1 MEHKYIV
8 AIEIGSSHIRAA
20 AGVVDENGDL
30 TILAVEDEYTV
41 DAVRYGW
48 IQNVEEVSSRINK
61 LIRKLE
67 NYQSISPRKIKSV
80 YVSIGGRSMMAT
92 SRQITRHFEDEIEIT
107 SRIIDQIKGEAQ
119 NSGLSEREVI
129 EVMPREF
136 MIDNME
142 SINPI
147 GSFGKNIRADIN
159 LITCKPVIHKNI
171 NRTITDRQAIN
182 IKGIYV
188 RQTAIADL
196 VLTADEKKLGCMLV
210 DFGAETT
217 SVSIY
222 KNGSLQYFVTLP
234 IGSRNITRDIM
245 SLNYTEERA
254 EELKR
259 IIGDAKNI
267 EPNIRKNE
275 FDGDPVEVNNY
286 VRARAGEI
294 VANILEQAKYAG
306 YTNLQDLSCGI
317 IVVGGGAKLKGFTDL
332 LLQQSN
338 VSQQNNIRVRL
349 GGIPSNIRISDTRLS
364 SIDMLDVISLL
375 YKASK
380 NNPQE
385 CTETIVPVTDTTDI
399 VNDIDDGP
407 GPQPIKKQTKV
418 KGPSLWNK
426 LREKAI
432 GTARGIFDEPDDEDD
447 NQ

>member
-20 AGVVDENGDL
+20 VGAVDEDGEL
-30 TILAVEDEYTV
+30 TILAVEDEYAV
-41 DAVRYGW
+41 DAVRYGS
-48 IQNVEEVSSRINK
+48 IQNVEEVSNRINK

-80 YVSIGGRSMMAT
+80 YVSLGGRSMMAT
-92 SRQITRHFEDEIEIT
+92 SRQIERNFDDEVEIT
-107 SRIIDQIKGEAQ
+107 SRIIEQLKGEAR

-136 MIDNME
+136 IIDNME
-142 SINPI
+142 NSNPI
-147 GSFGKNIRADIN
+147 GSFGKSIRADIN
-159 LITCKPVIHKNI
+159 LITCKPGIRRNI
-171 NRTITDRQAIN
+171 NRAINERQAID
-182 IKGIYV
+182 IKGIFV

-196 VLTADEKKLGCMLV
+196 VLTPDEKTLGCMLV

-217 SVSIY
+217 GVSIY
-222 KNGSLQYFVTLP
+222 KNGALQYFVTLP
-234 IGSRNITRDIM
+234 LGSRNITRDIM

-254 EELKR
+254 EEIKR
-259 IIGDAKNI
+259 IIGDAKNT

-306 YTNLQDLSCGI
+306 YANLQNLSGGI
-317 IVVGGGAKLKGFTDL
+317 IIVGGGARLKGFIDL
-332 LLQQSN
+332 LAQQSN
-338 VSQQNNIRVRL
+338 VSQQSNVKIRL
-349 GGIPSNIRISDTRLS
+349 GGIPSNVRISDTRLS

-375 YKASK
+375 YKAAK

-385 CTETIVPVTDTTDI
+385 CTETVLQTEQIPMAQR
-399 VNDIDDGP
+399 DDYDDDP
-407 GPQPIKKQTKV
+407 GPQPIKKRKV
-418 KGPSLWNK
+418 KGPSFLSK
-426 LREKAI
+426 MCDKALKK
-432 GTARGIFDEPDDEDD
+432 GRSIFDEPEDEEE
-447 NQ
+447 N

>member
-8 AIEIGSSHIRAA
+8 GIEIGSSHIRAA
-20 AGVVDENGDL
+20 AGAVDENGDL
-30 TILAVEDEYTV
+30 TILAVEDEYAV

-67 NYQSISPRKIKSV
+67 NYQTISPRKIKSV
-80 YVSIGGRSMMAT
+80 YVSLGGRSMMAT
-92 SRQITRHFEDEIEIT
+92 SRQIVRQFEDEVEIT
-107 SRIIDQIKGEAQ
+107 SRIIEQIKGEAR

-129 EVMPREF
+129 EIMPREF
-136 MIDNME
+136 MINNME
-142 SINPI
+142 NPNPI

-159 LITCKPVIHKNI
+159 LITCKPVIHRNI
-171 NRTITDRQAIN
+171 NRTITDRQAID
-182 IKGIYV
+182 IKGIFV
-188 RQTAIADL
+188 RQIAIADL

-217 SVSIY
+217 GVSIY

-234 IGSRNITRDIM
+234 LGSRNITRDIM

-267 EPNIRKNE
+267 EPNIHKNE

-306 YTNLQDLSCGI
+306 YTNLQDLPGGI
-317 IVVGGGAKLKGFTDL
+317 VIVGGGARLKGFTEL
-332 LLQQSN
+332 LIQQSN
-338 VSQQNNIRVRL
+338 VSQQNNVKIRR

-385 CTETIVPVTDTTDI
+385 CMETIVANVQPDNSVDEE
-399 VNDIDDGP
+399 DDGP
-407 GPQPIKKQTKV
+407 GPQPVKKPKV
-418 KGPSLWNK
+418 KGPSIWGK
-426 LREKAI
+426 LRDKAL

-447 NQ
+447 N

>member
-8 AIEIGSSHIRAA
+8 GIEIGSSHIRAA
-20 AGVVDENGDL
+20 AGAVDENGDL
-30 TILAVEDEYTV
+30 TILAVEDEYAV

-67 NYQSISPRKIKSV
+67 NYQTISPRKIKSV
-80 YVSIGGRSMMAT
+80 YVSLGGRSMMAT
-92 SRQITRHFEDEIEIT
+92 SRQIVRQFEDEVEIT
-107 SRIIDQIKGEAQ
+107 SRIIEQIKGEAR

-129 EVMPREF
+129 EIMPREF
-136 MIDNME
+136 MINNME
-142 SINPI
+142 NPNPI

-159 LITCKPVIHKNI
+159 LITCKPVIHRNI
-171 NRTITDRQAIN
+171 NRTITDRQAID
-182 IKGIYV
+182 IKGIFV

-217 SVSIY
+217 GVSIY

-234 IGSRNITRDIM
+234 LGSRNITRDIM

-267 EPNIRKNE
+267 EPNIHKNE

-306 YTNLQDLSCGI
+306 YTNLQDLPGGI
-317 IVVGGGAKLKGFTDL
+317 VIVGGGARLKGLTEL
-332 LLQQSN
+332 LIQQSN
-338 VSQQNNIRVRL
+338 VSQQNNVKIRL

-385 CTETIVPVTDTTDI
+385 CMETIVANVQPDNSADEE
-399 VNDIDDGP
+399 DDGP
-407 GPQPIKKQTKV
+407 GPQPVKKPKV
-418 KGPSLWNK
+418 KGPSIWGK
-426 LREKAI
+426 LRDKAL

-447 NQ
+447 N

>member
-1 MEHKYIV
+1 MEQKYIV

-20 AGVVDENGDL
+20 AGIVDPHGDL
-30 TILAVEDEYTV
+30 TILAVEDEYAV

-92 SRQITRHFEDEIEIT
+92 SRQINRQFEDEVEIT
-107 SRIIDQIKGEAQ
+107 SRIIEQIKGEAR

-142 SINPI
+142 NSNPV
-147 GSFGKNIRADIN
+147 GSFGKTIKADIN

-171 NRTITDRQAIN
+171 NRTITDRQAID
-182 IKGIYV
+182 IKGIFV

-196 VLTADEKKLGCMLV
+196 VLSSDEKKLGCMLV

-217 SVSIY
+217 GVSIY

-234 IGSRNITRDIM
+234 LGSRNITRDIM
-245 SLNYTEERA
+245 SLNYTEDRA

-259 IIGDAKNI
+259 IIGDAKNA
-267 EPNIRKNE
+267 EPDIRKNE

-294 VANILEQAKYAG
+294 VANILEQPKYAG
-306 YTNLQDLSCGI
+306 YNNLQDLPAGI
-317 IVVGGGAKLKGFTDL
+317 ILVGGGAKLRGFADL
-332 LLQQSN
+332 LVQRANVLQQN
-338 VSQQNNIRVRL
+338 PIKIRL
-349 GGIPSNIRISDTRLS
+349 GGIPSGIRTSDTRLS

-375 YKASK
+375 YKAAQ

-385 CTETIVPVTDTTDI
+385 CTETIVPI
-399 VNDIDDGP
+399 APEPEDIDDDEDEP
-407 GPQPIKKQTKV
+407 GPKPIKKQKQS
-418 KGPSLWNK
+418 KPSFWDK
-426 LREKAI
+426 LRDKAM
-432 GTARGIFDEPDDEDD
+432 GTARGIFDEPDEDNDD
-447 NQ
+447 N

>member
-8 AIEIGSSHIRAA
+8 GIEIGSSHIRAA
-20 AGVVDENGDL
+20 AGAVDENGDL
-30 TILAVEDEYTV
+30 TILAVEDEYAV

-67 NYQSISPRKIKSV
+67 NYQTISPRKIKSV
-80 YVSIGGRSMMAT
+80 YVSLGGRSMMAT
-92 SRQITRHFEDEIEIT
+92 SRQIVRQFEDEVEIT
-107 SRIIDQIKGEAQ
+107 SRIIEQIKGEAR

-129 EVMPREF
+129 EIMPREF
-136 MIDNME
+136 MINNME
-142 SINPI
+142 NPNPI

-159 LITCKPVIHKNI
+159 LITCKPVIHRNI
-171 NRTITDRQAIN
+171 NRTITDRQAID
-182 IKGIYV
+182 IKGIFV

-217 SVSIY
+217 GVSIY

-234 IGSRNITRDIM
+234 LGSRNITRDIM

-267 EPNIRKNE
+267 EPNIHKNE

-306 YTNLQDLSCGI
+306 YTNLQDLPGGI
-317 IVVGGGAKLKGFTDL
+317 VIVGGGARLKGFTEL
-332 LLQQSN
+332 LIQQSN
-338 VSQQNNIRVRL
+338 VSQQNNVKIRL

-385 CTETIVPVTDTTDI
+385 CMETIVANVQPDNSADEE
-399 VNDIDDGP
+399 DDGP
-407 GPQPIKKQTKV
+407 GPQPVKKPKV
-418 KGPSLWNK
+418 KGPSIWGK
-426 LREKAI
+426 LRDKAL

-447 NQ
+447 N